1 MYVCIWVWYHI
12 FVYMPMYKCVFR
24 HFGFFFS
31 SGRGSFLVFSAPW
44 HAGSPREHWV
54 QVWALAKV
62 RGTRSGGSKSRKLVN
77 SHGIDFRPVRANQAH
92 ANPKNKTRFAPH
104 VIFSFSRS
112 PPYVIFSFFVSGY
125 CCYGTTAGLQAFPFM
140 TAVNGASAC
149 GLVSMRAFARGVNSV
164 ILLSAHLY
172 TRTWLTM
179 ATT

>member
-1 MYVCIWVWYHI
+1 MYLYTHRYVKYERFFTSISI
-12 FVYMPMYKCVFR
+12 FC
-24 HFGFFFS
+24 S
-31 SGRGSFLVFSAPW
+31 SARGSFLLLSVTG
-44 HAGSPREHWV
+44 HAGGPREHSV

-62 RGTRSGGSKSRKLVN
+62 RGTCSGGSKSRKRAN
-77 SHGIDFRPVRANQAH
+77 NHGIAFRSARANQAH